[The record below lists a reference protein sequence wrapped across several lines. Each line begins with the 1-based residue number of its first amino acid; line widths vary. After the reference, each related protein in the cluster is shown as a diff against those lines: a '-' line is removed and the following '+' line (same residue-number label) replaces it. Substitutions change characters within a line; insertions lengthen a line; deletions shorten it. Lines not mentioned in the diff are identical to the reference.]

1 MLGANNGDNVG
12 STRPLYQSYSLNT
25 QNIFAGEYPSD
36 KDEAKAKQKID
47 QMVHFGRLFCPEGK
61 RFEDT
66 IELHNIILAL
76 ADDLY
81 TGCIISE
88 YDPID
93 TPEKKQWYARYCKM
107 EPMGI

>member
-1 MLGANNGDNVG
+1 MEVKEAAKFYADTHTEWFDSEGNPHVAPAFGAGAEWARG
-12 STRPLYQSYSLNT
+12 IL
-25 QNIFAGEYPSD
+25 
-36 KDEAKAKQKID
+36 
-47 QMVHFGRLFCPEGK
+47 HK

-81 TGCIISE
+81 TGCVISE

-93 TPEKKQWYARYCKM
+93 TPEKKQWFARYCEMKP
-107 EPMGI
+107 EGL